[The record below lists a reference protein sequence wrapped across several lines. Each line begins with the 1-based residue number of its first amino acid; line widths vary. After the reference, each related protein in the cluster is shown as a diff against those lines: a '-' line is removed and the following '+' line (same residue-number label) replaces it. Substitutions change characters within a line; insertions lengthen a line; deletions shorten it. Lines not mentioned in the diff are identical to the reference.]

1 MRWRSGLALALS
13 VLALASGGA
22 ALAQTPLRQP
32 APDQTPTALED
43 VLVTGETVEEQAR
56 QFVEEVAQP
65 VRQRGLARW
74 ARPACFGVVNFSGHA
89 ARYIADRLVTRADE
103 LGLPVA
109 DQDCDPNVLVIGAVD
124 APNLARAWVARSP
137 GVFRPRFS
145 GSTGRRSDLERFTSS
160 DAAVRWWHV
169 SLPVYFNIFSGE
181 TQPAVRIPNMPIP
194 EIRVYSKSQLSSR
207 VRDDLLKV
215 MVLVDIDKLGPVT
228 TDQLCDYL
236 LMVAYA
242 QVDPEGDTAAY
253 ETILNL
259 FDDASVPALTSWDR
273 SYLTAL
279 YEADPDRRV
288 GSGGHGDRLAREF
301 RRVDDRPAD

>member
-1 MRWRSGLALALS
+1 MKWRSGLTLAFSTL
-13 VLALASGGA
+13 LAAAGA
-22 ALAQTPLRQP
+22 ALAQTPP
-32 APDQTPTALED
+32 SAPDPAALED
-43 VLVTGETVEEQAR
+43 VIVSGASIEEQAE

-65 VRQRGLARW
+65 VHQRGLARW
-74 ARPACFGVVNFSGHA
+74 ARPACFGVVNFSGDA

-109 DQDCDPNVLVIGAVD
+109 DEDCNPNVLVIGAVD

-137 GVFRPRFS
+137 SVFQPKFS
-145 GSTGRRSDLERFTSS
+145 GSAGRRSDLDRFVSS

-169 SLPVYFNIFSGE
+169 SLPVYFNIFSGD
-181 TQPAVRIPNMPIP
+181 TQPAVRIPGMETP
-194 EIRVYSKSQLSSR
+194 EIRIYSKSQQSSR

-228 TDQLCDYL
+228 VDQLCDYL

-259 FDDASVPALTSWDR
+259 FDDASVRELTSWDR

-301 RRVDDRPAD
+301 RRVEDRPAN